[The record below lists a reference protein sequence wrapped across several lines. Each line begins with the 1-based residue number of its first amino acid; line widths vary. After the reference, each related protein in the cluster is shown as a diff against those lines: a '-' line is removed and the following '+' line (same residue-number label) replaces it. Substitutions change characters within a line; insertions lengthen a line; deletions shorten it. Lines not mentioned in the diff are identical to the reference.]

1 MGIYYEKI
9 FNKKYEDNSDIIKL
23 SSDSKEAKDTF
34 IKELNRI
41 DSVMYVFDVSKTI
54 SVANDWLSNLN
65 YVIILIILTSATL
78 AFVVLYN
85 LNNVNISERIREV
98 ATLRVLGFYPRE
110 LTSYIYRETILLST
124 LGILLGY
131 AGGIGLTHLILKYI
145 TPSNIQLV
153 SNIQWYNYIVS
164 AVLTYLFIFMVM
176 IIVHK
181 KLKGTDMVGALKAYE

>member
-1 MGIYYEKI
+1 
-9 FNKKYEDNSDIIKL
+9 
-23 SSDSKEAKDTF
+23 
-34 IKELNRI
+34 
-41 DSVMYVFDVSKTI
+41 MYVFDVSKTI

-181 KLKGTDMVGALKAYE
+181 KLKRTDMVGALKAYE

>member
-1 MGIYYEKI
+1 MTYYT
-9 FNKKYEDNSDIIKL
+9 YP
-23 SSDSKEAKDTF
+23 
-34 IKELNRI
+34 
-41 DSVMYVFDVSKTI
+41 
-54 SVANDWLSNLN
+54 
-65 YVIILIILTSATL
+65 SATL

-110 LTSYIYRETILLST
+110 LTSYIYRDNTSVYIR
-124 LGILLGY
+124 ILLGY
-131 AGGIGLTHLILKYI
+131 AGGIGLTHLILEYI

-176 IIVHK
+176 LIVHK
-181 KLKGTDMVGALKAYE
+181 S

>member
-1 MGIYYEKI
+1 MCIRDSKL
-9 FNKKYEDNSDIIKL
+9 NSDN
-23 SSDSKEAKDTF
+23 KELKDNF
-34 IKELNRI
+34 IKNLNKI

-131 AGGIGLTHLILKYI
+131 AGGIGLTHLILEYI

-176 IIVHK
+176 LIVHK
-181 KLKGTDMVGALKAYE
+181 KLKKTDMVGALKAYE